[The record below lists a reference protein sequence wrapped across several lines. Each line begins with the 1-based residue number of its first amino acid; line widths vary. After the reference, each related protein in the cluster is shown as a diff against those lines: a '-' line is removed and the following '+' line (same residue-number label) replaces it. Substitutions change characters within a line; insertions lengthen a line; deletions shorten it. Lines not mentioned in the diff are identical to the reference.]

1 MLISEALSSAENSL
15 KQKGVDSSRID
26 ALLILCHCLDVS
38 KEQIIFNGTRK
49 LDSYEK
55 KKLSLL
61 LKRREN
67 REPMSHILG
76 KREFF
81 GLDFFVNSSVLDPRP
96 DSETIIEAV
105 LEVFTDR
112 NKPIKI
118 LELGVGSGCLFSTIL
133 KYLPNSSAI
142 GSDISSEALNIAQN
156 NVDQLNL
163 SSRVNLIQS
172 NWFSNIEDGHK
183 FDLIISNPPYIK
195 TSDIDHLQDE
205 VKNFEPHLALDGGKD
220 GLNCYRDISAKAA
233 DFLTDSG
240 FVLLE
245 IGQNQENEVIE
256 IFTKNNLRFVK
267 SKKDLPGIIRCLVF
281 MKK

>member
-1 MLISEALSSAENSL
+1 
-15 KQKGVDSSRID
+15 
-26 ALLILCHCLDVS
+26 
-38 KEQIIFNGTRK
+38 
-49 LDSYEK
+49 
-55 KKLSLL
+55 
-61 LKRREN
+61 
-67 REPMSHILG
+67 
-76 KREFF
+76 
-81 GLDFFVNSSVLDPRP
+81 
-96 DSETIIEAV
+96 